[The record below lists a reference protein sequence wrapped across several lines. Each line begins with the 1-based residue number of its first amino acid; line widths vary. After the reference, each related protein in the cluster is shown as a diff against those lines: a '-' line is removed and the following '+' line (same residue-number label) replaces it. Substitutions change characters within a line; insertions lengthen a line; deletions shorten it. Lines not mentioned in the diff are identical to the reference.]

1 MIAAI
6 HAGWKGA
13 FKGII
18 KRTLNFMIKKGCDPK
33 NVTAVIGPCIS
44 VKNYEVKKDF
54 IKKLIKKDGKN
65 KKFFKKIQNKDFF
78 DLKKYVLSQLKALN
92 IKKIDIIN
100 KNTFNPK
107 NNFFSARRSI
117 SRNEN
122 DYGRNISVIM
132 INWQYL
138 MKLLT
143 GNSNKPLSKN
153 IAKYLK
159 SKLVN
164 SSIKKFS
171 DGEIYIEINENIR
184 GNSIFIIQSISSPAN
199 DNLMELLLCIDAL
212 KRSSAKNITAVI
224 PYFGYARQ
232 DRKVVPRTSI
242 SAKLV
247 SNLITK
253 AGADR
258 VVTVDLHA
266 GQIQGFF
273 DIPVDNLFAT
283 PIFARHA
290 KKNIKSKNIICV
302 APDVGGTERA
312 RALGKILNV
321 ELAIVDKRRPKPGQ
335 SKVMNVIG
343 NVKGK
348 TCIIVD
354 DIIDS
359 GGTIVNAAKALK
371 DRGAKEVYV
380 YITHGVLSGE
390 AVDKIKKSVIR
401 KLVITDTIDNHDKIK
416 NVKNIEVLPISALMG
431 EAIKRISNSTS
442 VSDLFK

>member
-1 MIAAI
+1 
-6 HAGWKGA
+6 
-13 FKGII
+13 
-18 KRTLNFMIKKGCDPK
+18 
-33 NVTAVIGPCIS
+33 
-44 VKNYEVKKDF
+44 
-54 IKKLIKKDGKN
+54 
-65 KKFFKKIQNKDFF
+65 
-78 DLKKYVLSQLKALN
+78 
-92 IKKIDIIN
+92 
-100 KNTFNPK
+100 
-107 NNFFSARRSI
+107 
-117 SRNEN
+117 
-122 DYGRNISVIM
+122 
-132 INWQYL
+132 

-143 GNSNKPLSKN
+143 GNSNKNLSQKISKFLKN
-153 IAKYLK
+153 R
-159 SKLVN
+159 LVN
-164 SSIKKFS
+164 SSIRKFS

-184 GNSIFIIQSISSPAN
+184 GNSIFVIQSVSSPAN

-253 AGADR
+253 SGADR

-283 PIFARHA
+283 PIFARHVR
-290 KKNIKSKNIICV
+290 KKIKTQNLICI

-312 RALGKILNV
+312 RALGKLLNV
-321 ELAIVDKRRPKPGQ
+321 GLAIVDKRRAKAGQ
-335 SKVMNVIG
+335 SQVMNIIG
-343 NVKGK
+343 DVKGK

-359 GGTIVNAAKALK
+359 GGTIVNAAAALK
-371 DRGAKEVYV
+371 KRGAKDVHVYV
-380 YITHGVLSGE
+380 THGVLSGGAE
-390 AVDKIKKSVIR
+390 NKIKKSNI
-401 KLVITDTIDNHDKIK
+401 KNLVITDTIDNAAKVK
-416 NVKNIEVLPISALMG
+416 NIKNIEVLTISNLVG

>member
-1 MIAAI
+1 
-6 HAGWKGA
+6 
-13 FKGII
+13 
-18 KRTLNFMIKKGCDPK
+18 
-33 NVTAVIGPCIS
+33 
-44 VKNYEVKKDF
+44 
-54 IKKLIKKDGKN
+54 
-65 KKFFKKIQNKDFF
+65 
-78 DLKKYVLSQLKALN
+78 
-92 IKKIDIIN
+92 
-100 KNTFNPK
+100 
-107 NNFFSARRSI
+107 
-117 SRNEN
+117 
-122 DYGRNISVIM
+122 
-132 INWQYL
+132 

-143 GNSNKPLSKN
+143 GNSNKVLSKD
-153 IAKYLK
+153 IAKFLK

-164 SSIKKFS
+164 SSIRKFA
-171 DGEIYIEINENIR
+171 DGEIYVEINENIR

-258 VVTVDLHA
+258 IVTVDLHA

-273 DIPVDNLFAT
+273 DLPVDNLFST

-290 KKNIKSKNIICV
+290 KKRIKSRKIICV

-312 RALGKILNV
+312 RALGKLLNV
-321 ELAIVDKRRPKPGQ
+321 GLAIVDKRRPKPGQ
-335 SKVMNVIG
+335 SQVMNVIG
-343 NVKGK
+343 DVKGQ

-371 DRGAKEVYV
+371 NRGAKEVYV

-390 AVDKIKKSVIR
+390 AVKKIKNSVI
-401 KLVITDTIDNHDKIK
+401 KNLVITDTIDNVEKTK
-416 NVKNIEVLPISALMG
+416 NVKNIEVLSISSLMG

>member
-1 MIAAI
+1 
-6 HAGWKGA
+6 
-13 FKGII
+13 
-18 KRTLNFMIKKGCDPK
+18 
-33 NVTAVIGPCIS
+33 
-44 VKNYEVKKDF
+44 
-54 IKKLIKKDGKN
+54 
-65 KKFFKKIQNKDFF
+65 
-78 DLKKYVLSQLKALN
+78 
-92 IKKIDIIN
+92 
-100 KNTFNPK
+100 
-107 NNFFSARRSI
+107 
-117 SRNEN
+117 
-122 DYGRNISVIM
+122 
-132 INWQYL
+132 
-138 MKLLT
+138 MKLLS
-143 GNSNKPLSKN
+143 GNSNKALSKK

-159 SKLVN
+159 SKLIN
-164 SSIKKFS
+164 SSIRKFS

-184 GNSIFIIQSISSPAN
+184 GNSIYIIQSISSPAN

-232 DRKVVPRTSI
+232 DRKVAPRTSI

-273 DIPVDNLFAT
+273 DIPVDNLFST

-290 KKNIKSKNIICV
+290 KKKIKGKNIICV

-312 RALGKILNV
+312 RALGKTLNV
-321 ELAIVDKRRPKPGQ
+321 GLAIVDKRRPKPGQ

-371 DRGAKEVYV
+371 DRGAKDVYV
-380 YITHGVLSGE
+380 YITHGVLTGD
-390 AVDKIKKSVIR
+390 AVDKIKKSVI
-401 KLVITDTIDNHDKIK
+401 KNLVITDTIDNQEKIK
-416 NVKNIEVLPISALMG
+416 KAKNIEVLPISGLMG

>member
-1 MIAAI
+1 
-6 HAGWKGA
+6 
-13 FKGII
+13 
-18 KRTLNFMIKKGCDPK
+18 
-33 NVTAVIGPCIS
+33 
-44 VKNYEVKKDF
+44 
-54 IKKLIKKDGKN
+54 
-65 KKFFKKIQNKDFF
+65 
-78 DLKKYVLSQLKALN
+78 
-92 IKKIDIIN
+92 
-100 KNTFNPK
+100 
-107 NNFFSARRSI
+107 
-117 SRNEN
+117 
-122 DYGRNISVIM
+122 
-132 INWQYL
+132 
-138 MKLLT
+138 MKVLT
-143 GNSNKPLSKN
+143 GNSNKTLSQK
-153 IAKYLK
+153 ISKFLK
-159 SKLVN
+159 TKLVH
-164 SSIKKFS
+164 SSIRKFS

-184 GNSIFIIQSISSPAN
+184 GNSIFLIQSVSSPAN

-258 VVTVDLHA
+258 IVTVDLHA

-283 PIFARHA
+283 PIFARHVR
-290 KKNIKSKNIICV
+290 KKIKSKKIVCV

-312 RALGKILNV
+312 RALGKLLNA

-335 SKVMNVIG
+335 SQVMNVIG
-343 NVKGK
+343 DVRNK
-348 TCIIVD
+348 TCILVD

-359 GGTIVNAAKALK
+359 GGTIVNAATALK
-371 DRGAKEVYV
+371 KRGAKEVFV
-380 YITHGVLSGE
+380 YITHGVLSGD
-390 AVDKIKKSVIR
+390 AVKKIQKSAIK
-401 KLVITDTIDNHDKIK
+401 KLVITDTINNGEKTK
-416 NVKNIEVLPISALMG
+416 NIKNIEVLPISALMG

>member
-1 MIAAI
+1 
-6 HAGWKGA
+6 
-13 FKGII
+13 
-18 KRTLNFMIKKGCDPK
+18 
-33 NVTAVIGPCIS
+33 
-44 VKNYEVKKDF
+44 
-54 IKKLIKKDGKN
+54 
-65 KKFFKKIQNKDFF
+65 
-78 DLKKYVLSQLKALN
+78 
-92 IKKIDIIN
+92 
-100 KNTFNPK
+100 
-107 NNFFSARRSI
+107 
-117 SRNEN
+117 
-122 DYGRNISVIM
+122 
-132 INWQYL
+132 

-143 GNSNKPLSKN
+143 RNSNKVLSKN

-159 SKLVN
+159 TKLVN
-164 SSIKKFS
+164 SSIRKFA

-184 GNSIFIIQSISSPAN
+184 GNSIFIVQSISSPAN

-273 DIPVDNLFAT
+273 DIPVDNLFST

-290 KKNIKSKNIICV
+290 RKKIKSKKIICV

-312 RALGKILNV
+312 RALGKLLNV
-321 ELAIVDKRRPKPGQ
+321 GLAIVDKRRPKPGQ
-335 SKVMNVIG
+335 SQVMNVIG
-343 NVKGK
+343 DVKGQ

-371 DRGAKEVYV
+371 SRGAKDVYV
-380 YITHGVLSGE
+380 YITHGVLSGD
-390 AVDKIKKSVIR
+390 AIKKIKSSAIKN
-401 KLVITDTIDNHDKIK
+401 LVITDTIDNVHKTK
-416 NVKNIEVLPISALMG
+416 NVKNIEVLPISGLMG